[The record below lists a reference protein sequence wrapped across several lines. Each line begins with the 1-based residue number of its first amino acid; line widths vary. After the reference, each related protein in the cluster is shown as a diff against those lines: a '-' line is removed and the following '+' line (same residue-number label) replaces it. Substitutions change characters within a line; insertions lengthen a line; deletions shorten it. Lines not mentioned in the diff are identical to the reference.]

1 MAPMATG
8 PAPVVGLWA
17 HRWGDLAGRTGVG
30 RYALELTAALARHQG
45 PLAYERRGGRE
56 PGSAAGQPV
65 LRRSWP
71 PRRAL
76 HAAWLAVGWPRLEQ
90 VAPPVDLLHVLF
102 PSFPVPTGAPWVGTI
117 NDLVVLDHPGWYPA
131 AEARAVRRS
140 TERIAAEAD
149 RVVVISQHVG
159 DQVAS
164 RLGVEPRRLA
174 VVPLAPSSAL
184 SPHGPAG
191 SSPSGRPYVLAVG
204 AGIERKNLAV
214 AVRAVAG
221 VEGCDLLVAGPD
233 GPATPALDA
242 LVRELGLADHVH
254 RLGAVPDAELGA
266 LLRGAAALVHP
277 SLDEG
282 FGLPTIEAMAVG
294 TPVLA
299 ARSGALPEVVGDA
312 GVLLDPTDPD
322 AWAGA
327 IHRCLHD
334 PEHRAA
340 LVAAGRARTASWTW
354 DHVAAATAA
363 VHEAVLRDHARL

>member
-1 MAPMATG
+1 MAPSG
-8 PAPVVGLWA
+8 SIPAPVVGLWA

-30 RYALELTAALARHQG
+30 RYARELSAALARLDG

-56 PGSAAGQPV
+56 PGQDGRAPV

-76 HAAWLAVGWPRLEQ
+76 HAAWLAVRWPRLEH

-102 PSFPVPTGAPWVGTI
+102 PSFPVPTRQPWVGTV
-117 NDLVVLDHPGWYPA
+117 NDLIALDHPGWYPA

-159 DQVAS
+159 DQVAA
-164 RLGVEPRRLA
+164 RLGVEAHRLA
-174 VVPLAPSSAL
+174 VVPLAPSPGLA
-184 SPHGPAG
+184 PDGPAG
-191 SSPSGRPYVLAVG
+191 SAPTGRPYVLAVG
-204 AGIERKNLAV
+204 AGIERKNLGV
-214 AVRAVAG
+214 AVRAIAALD
-221 VEGCDLLVAGPD
+221 GCDLVVAGPD

-242 LVRELGLADHVH
+242 LAASLGIADRVH
-254 RLGAVPDAELGA
+254 RVGPVADTELAA
-266 LLRGAAALVHP
+266 LLRGAVALVHP

-282 FGLPTIEAMAVG
+282 FGLPAVEAMAVG
-294 TPVLA
+294 APVLA
-299 ARSGALPEVVGDA
+299 ARSGALPEVVGEA
-312 GVLLDPTDPD
+312 GELLDPTDPD

-327 IHRCLHD
+327 IDRLRTD

-340 LVAAGRARTASWTW
+340 LVAAGQVRTASWTW
-354 DHVAAATAA
+354 AHVAAATAA
-363 VHEAVLRDHARL
+363 VHESVLHDRGRL